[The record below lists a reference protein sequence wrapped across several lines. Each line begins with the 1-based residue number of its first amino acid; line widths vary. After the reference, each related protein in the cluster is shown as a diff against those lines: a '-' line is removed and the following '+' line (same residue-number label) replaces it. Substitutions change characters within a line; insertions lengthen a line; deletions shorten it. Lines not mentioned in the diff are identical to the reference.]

1 MKASLAAALMSAA
14 TAAAAEDAG
23 FIPGT
28 FSGSATL
35 ATDYRFRGL
44 SQTSLGPA
52 IQGSIGYALD
62 TGVHDTSIYV
72 GAWASNVNF
81 QDGNEANVELDLY
94 GGLRGKVAD
103 VGWQVGA
110 IGFVYPGA
118 DTRLNYNFAE
128 VAGSLSYEVTPSVTT
143 GLFYAFAPDNL
154 ASTGPANYVE
164 GNVAV
169 AVPLPSML
177 TSRGLGAGLYGLVGR
192 QWLADNARAGIPDY
206 LTWTIGAKLT
216 YKAVSI
222 GVAYIDTDI
231 GKGDC
236 FPNPAVGLT
245 GRNWCG
251 HTVVGTVSASF

>member
-1 MKASLAAALMSAA
+1 MKASLAAALMCAT
-14 TAAAAEDAG
+14 TAAAAEEAG
-23 FIPGT
+23 LIPGT

-35 ATDYRFRGL
+35 ATDYRFRGI

-52 IQGSIGYALD
+52 IQGSIDYALD
-62 TGVHDTSIYV
+62 TGVDDTSVYV

-81 QDGNEANVELDLY
+81 QDGNEANVELDLH
-94 GGLRGKVAD
+94 GGLRGKLAGF
-103 VGWQVGA
+103 GWQVGA
-110 IGFVYPGA
+110 TGFVYPGA
-118 DTRLNYNFAE
+118 DTRLGYNFAE
-128 VAGSLSYEVTPSVTT
+128 VAGGLSYDVTPSLTSGV
-143 GLFYAFAPDNL
+143 FYAFAPDNF
-154 ASTGPANYVE
+154 ASTGPANYLE
-164 GNVAV
+164 GNVTV
-169 AVPLPSML
+169 AVPLPSVL
-177 TSRGLGAGLYGLVGR
+177 SSRGLGAGLYGLIGR

-236 FPNPAVGLT
+236 FPNPAIGLT

-251 HTVVGTVSASF
+251 QSVVGTLSASF